1 MKTYC
6 QPVSTAAPA
15 LSGRHQALALLAL
28 LMLVGL
34 TFWLLPRAVGSLW
47 QEARYSTQH
56 GLGSVAPTP
65 APAPNR

>member
-6 QPVSTAAPA
+6 QPVFTTTPA

-28 LMLVGL
+28 LVLVGL
-34 TFWLLPRAVGSLW
+34 TFWLLPQAVGSLW
-47 QEARYSTQH
+47 QEARYSTQR
-56 GLGSVAPTP
+56 GLSSVAPAP